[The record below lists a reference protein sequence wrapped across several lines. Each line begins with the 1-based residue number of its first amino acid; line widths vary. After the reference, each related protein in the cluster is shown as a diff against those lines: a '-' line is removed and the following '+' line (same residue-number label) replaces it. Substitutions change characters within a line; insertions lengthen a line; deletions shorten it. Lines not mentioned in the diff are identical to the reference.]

1 MNVVSVISEKG
12 KTILICDGFKFGFQK
27 NLANDVN
34 RWTRTKKICSACLK
48 T

>member
-1 MNVVSVISEKG
+1 MNVISVISEKG

-27 NLANDVN
+27 NLANGVK
-34 RWTRTKKICSACLK
+34 RWTCTKKICSANL